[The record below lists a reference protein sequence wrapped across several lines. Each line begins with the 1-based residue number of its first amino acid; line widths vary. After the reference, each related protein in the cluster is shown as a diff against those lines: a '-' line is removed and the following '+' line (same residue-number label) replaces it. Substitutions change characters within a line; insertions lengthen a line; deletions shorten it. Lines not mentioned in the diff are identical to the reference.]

1 MSLRNPLGIVRGL
14 GSAKE
19 GSKHWWMQRLT
30 GIALVPLSLWF
41 AVSVM
46 NYASADYQA
55 ALQWMHSPII
65 TVLFLLLIA
74 ALFYHA
80 QLGLQVVIE
89 DYVHLEW
96 VKISA
101 LVVIKFTCIALATMS
116 AVCVIRLSLVN

>member
-1 MSLRNPLGIVRGL
+1 MSLRSPLGKARGL

-19 GSKHWWMQRLT
+19 GSKHWWLQRLSAV
-30 GIALVPLSLWF
+30 ALNPLSMWF

-46 NYASADYQA
+46 TYASADYQSV
-55 ALQWMHSPII
+55 LQWIHSPII
-65 TVLFLLLIA
+65 TVLFLLLIV

-96 VKISA
+96 MKISA
-101 LVVIKFTCIALATMS
+101 LIAMKFTCIVLATLS
-116 AVCVIRLSLVN
+116 VVCVIRLSLGS

>member
-1 MSLRNPLGIVRGL
+1 MSLRNPLGKVRGL

-116 AVCVIRLSLVN
+116 AVCVIR

>member
-1 MSLRNPLGIVRGL
+1 MSLRSPLGKARGL

-19 GSKHWWMQRLT
+19 GSKHWWLQRLSAV
-30 GIALVPLSLWF
+30 ALIPLSMWF

-46 NYASADYQA
+46 TYASADYQSV
-55 ALQWMHSPII
+55 LQWIHSPII
-65 TVLFLLLIA
+65 TVLFLLLIV

-96 VKISA
+96 LKIS
-101 LVVIKFTCIALATMS
+101 
-116 AVCVIRLSLVN
+116 VIRLSLGS